1 MMLRAVSG
9 PLRRAASSSTTRPHP
24 PQCARDTARRIA
36 CRASA
41 KSDAAPA
48 ALGATLGSR
57 GEESLRRQ
65 RRSPVMPTCWGV
77 RGLSASSAQEE
88 EKLEFQAETR
98 QLLDIVTHS
107 IYTDKEVFLRE
118 LISNASDAME
128 KLRHLQVVG
137 EAIEEGSA
145 PSEIMIATDE
155 KEKTIT
161 IQDTGIGMTREEL
174 KLNLGTIARSG
185 SKSFLKELNEA
196 AGDGKD
202 GDSPSGALEGIIGQF
217 GVGFYSAFMVGD
229 TVTVHTRSA
238 RDGSRSVWTSDGS
251 GEFVVKEAE
260 AVAEGEE
267 EMPRGC
273 KIVVKLRDGCE
284 EYATQARVEEVV
296 QKYSNF
302 VGVPIKLNG
311 EEVNTVEAI
320 WMKSPS
326 EVEDAKYDE
335 FYKFIAKA
343 YDEPLT
349 KLHFRTDAPIEL
361 KALFFFPSYHTE
373 KFGMARLEPGVS
385 LYSRKVLI
393 EAKCP
398 DLLPEWLR
406 FVKGV
411 VDSED
416 LPLSLSREKPQ
427 DTALLGKIGGVLTK
441 KIIRFLQEMMRKEP
455 EKYRTQFFA
464 EFGAFLKEGVC
475 QDFTHQGEIA
485 KLLYFESN
493 KGEKD
498 ELCSLDEY
506 VSRCTPEQ
514 KEIYYLCA
522 PNRELAMA
530 SPYYEAFGD
539 SGREILF
546 VYNTIDDFVM
556 NNLKT
561 YAGRPIKSAEA
572 EDIELGGDDA
582 AAKDSDE
589 EEDRTA
595 VAGLTSEDAED
606 LCSWLKESALP
617 ERVFEAKV
625 TTRLKDSPAII
636 SSHESAALRR
646 MMRMIEQ
653 QNSGSAAALPKQKVE
668 INPKHPLMTKL
679 HVIKTSNPLLAQMIA
694 EQVFDNALVAAGL
707 MDDSRVMLP
716 RVNDLMAKVLA
727 DVPLPTGSAGA
738 GKAKKSKKKSNEK
751 AANKEPT
758 ATSADAAASAADAKS
773 ETPST

>member
-1 MMLRAVSG
+1 MLRAVSG
-9 PLRRAASSSTTRPHP
+9 SLRRAASSSTARPH
-24 PQCARDTARRIA
+24 QGISNTASRARAIA
-36 CRASA
+36 SRASI
-41 KSDAAPA
+41 KNDVAAA
-48 ALGATLGSR
+48 AAAGVGASR
-57 GEESLRRQ
+57 DPGVERMRRQ
-65 RRSPVMPTCWGV
+65 RRSPVVSTCWTGSL
-77 RGLSASSAQEE
+77 RGMSTASAQEE

-137 EAIEEGSA
+137 EAVEGGSA
-145 PSEIMIATDE
+145 PAEIIITTDE
-155 KEKTIT
+155 KEKTLT

-185 SKSFLKELNEA
+185 SKSFLKELSE
-196 AGDGKD
+196 AGDAASPD
-202 GDSPSGALEGIIGQF
+202 GSPAGALEGIIGQF

-229 TVTVHTRSA
+229 SVTVHTRSA
-238 RDGSRSVWTSDGS
+238 KDGSRSVWASDGS
-251 GEFVVKEAE
+251 GEFTVKEAE
-260 AVAEGEE
+260 PLAEGEE

-284 EYATQARVEEVV
+284 EYATKKRVEEVV

-311 EEVNTVEAI
+311 EDVNTVEAI

-326 EVEDAKYDE
+326 EVDDAKYNE

-343 YDEPLT
+343 FDEPLA

-361 KALFFFPSYHTE
+361 KSLFFFPSYHTE
-373 KFGMARLEPGVS
+373 KFGMARMEPGVS

-398 DLLPEWLR
+398 DLLPDWLR

-427 DTALLGKIGGVLTK
+427 DTALISKIGGVLTK
-441 KIIRFLQEMMRKEP
+441 KIIRFLQELMRKEP
-455 EKYRTQFFA
+455 EKYRKLFFS
-464 EFGAFLKEGVC
+464 EFGSFLKEGVC

-493 KGEKD
+493 KGAAE

-522 PNRELAMA
+522 PNRELAEA
-530 SPYYEAFGD
+530 SPYYEAFRA
-539 SGREILF
+539 SGREVLF

-556 NNLKT
+556 TNLKT
-561 YAGRPIKSAEA
+561 YAGRPIKTAEA
-572 EDIELGGDDA
+572 EDIDLGDDEAKEGEDGKA
-582 AAKDSDE
+582 AA
-589 EEDRTA
+589 A
-595 VAGLTSEDAED
+595 AGLSAEDAED
-606 LCSWLKESALP
+606 LCSWLKDSALTDK
-617 ERVFEAKV
+617 VFEVKV
-625 TTRLKDSPAII
+625 TSRLKDSPAII
-636 SSHESAALRR
+636 SSHESGALRR
-646 MMRMIEQ
+646 MMRMVEQ
-653 QNSGSAAALPKQKVE
+653 QNSGAAAAMPKQKIE
-668 INPKHPLMTKL
+668 INPKHPLMAKL
-679 HVIKTSNPLLAQMIA
+679 HGIKSSNPMLAQMIA
-694 EQVFDNALVAAGL
+694 EQVFDNTLVAAGL

-716 RVNDLMAKVLA
+716 RLNDLMAKVLA
-727 DVPLPTGSAGA
+727 EVPMPLAPESAPG
-738 GKAKKSKKKSNEK
+738 
-751 AANKEPT
+751 
-758 ATSADAAASAADAKS
+758 KS
-773 ETPST
+773 EAQTAPPEAEKTSS

>member
-1 MMLRAVSG
+1 MLRKVVSGSLRRAVSSSAV
-9 PLRRAASSSTTRPHP
+9 LRRHP
-24 PQCARDTARRIA
+24 DTASKARRFV
-36 CRASA
+36 CQASA
-41 KSDAAPA
+41 VKTDVVV
-48 ALGATLGSR
+48 GVTLDPR
-57 GEESLRRQ
+57 AEPLLRRQ
-65 RRSPVMPTCWGV
+65 RRTAVWSTSWTGGL
-77 RGLSASSAQEE
+77 RGFSTASAPEEE

-118 LISNASDAME
+118 LISNASDALE

-137 EAIEEGSA
+137 EAIDDGSVS
-145 PSEIMIATDE
+145 PEIIITTDE
-155 KEKTIT
+155 NEKTIT

-185 SKSFLKELNEA
+185 SKSFLKELNEV
-196 AGDGKD
+196 GDGAKGKD
-202 GDSPSGALEGIIGQF
+202 GSPEAGALEGIIGQF

-229 TVTVHTRSA
+229 SVSVHTRSA
-238 RDGSRSVWTSDGS
+238 RDGSRSVWSSDGS
-251 GEFVVKEAE
+251 GEFTVKEAE
-260 AVAEGEE
+260 PAPEGED
-267 EMPRGC
+267 EMTRGC
-273 KIVVKLRDGCE
+273 KIVVKLREGCE
-284 EYATQARVEEVV
+284 EYATKQARVEEVV

-311 EEVNTVEAI
+311 EAVNTVEAI

-326 EVEDAKYDE
+326 EVDDAKYDE

-343 YDEPLT
+343 YDEPLA

-361 KALFFFPSYHTE
+361 KSLFFFPSYHTE
-373 KFGMARLEPGVS
+373 KFGMARMEPGVS

-427 DTALLGKIGGVLTK
+427 DTALIGRIGGVLTK
-441 KIIRFLQEMMRKEP
+441 KIIRFLQELMRKEP
-455 EKYRTQFFA
+455 EKYRKLFFS
-464 EFGAFLKEGVC
+464 EFGSFLKEGVC

-493 KGEKD
+493 KGAKD

-522 PNRELAMA
+522 PNRDLAEA
-530 SPYYEAFGD
+530 SPYYEAFRA
-539 SGREILF
+539 SGREVLF

-556 NNLKT
+556 TNLKT
-561 YAGRPIKSAEA
+561 YAGRPIKTAEA
-572 EDIELGGDDA
+572 EDIDLGDDA
-582 AAKDSDE
+582 TKDGEKSEAA
-589 EEDRTA
+589 A
-595 VAGLTSEDAED
+595 AAGLSTEDAED
-606 LCSWLKESALP
+606 LCSWLKESALTDK
-617 ERVFEAKV
+617 VFEVKV
-625 TTRLKDSPAII
+625 TSRLKNSPAII
-636 SSHESAALRR
+636 SSHESGALRR
-646 MMRMIEQ
+646 MMRMVEQ
-653 QNSGSAAALPKQKVE
+653 QNSGAAAAMPKQKIE

-679 HVIKTSNPLLAQMIA
+679 HGIKTSDPMLAQMIA
-694 EQVFDNALVAAGL
+694 EQVFDNTLVAAGL

-716 RVNDLMAKVLA
+716 RLNELMAKVLA
-727 DVPLPTGSAGA
+727 DIPASVAGDE
-738 GKAKKSKKKSNEK
+738 GAKESKKRAKDETV
-751 AANKEPT
+751 AEPKD
-758 ATSADAAASAADAKS
+758 AEAGSSA
-773 ETPST
+773 

>member
-1 MMLRAVSG
+1 MMMLRAVSG

-36 CRASA
+36 YRASA
-41 KSDAAPA
+41 KSDAAA
-48 ALGATLGSR
+48 APPDATLGSR

-88 EKLEFQAETR
+88 EVALRGMLSAPLQYIERRYILVAETR

-145 PSEIMIATDE
+145 PSEIIITTDE

-161 IQDTGIGMTREEL
+161 IQDTVGGEVGTGKGIGMTRDEL

-185 SKSFLKELNEA
+185 SKSFLKELNDA

-202 GDSPSGALEGIIGQF
+202 GDSAAGALEGIIGQF

-343 YDEPLT
+343 YDEPL
-349 KLHFRTDAPIEL
+349 A
-361 KALFFFPSYHTE
+361 
-373 KFGMARLEPGVS
+373 
-385 LYSRKVLI
+385 KVLI

-572 EDIELGGDDA
+572 EDIELGGDDDA
-582 AAKDSDE
+582 ANESDE
-589 EEDRTA
+589 EHDGTTA
-595 VAGLTSEDAED
+595 AGLSSEDAED

-653 QNSGSAAALPKQKVE
+653 QNSGSAAALPKQKIE

-716 RVNDLMAKVLA
+716 RY
-727 DVPLPTGSAGA
+727 
-738 GKAKKSKKKSNEK
+738 
-751 AANKEPT
+751 
-758 ATSADAAASAADAKS
+758 SAATQLHV
-773 ETPST
+773 E

>member
-1 MMLRAVSG
+1 
-9 PLRRAASSSTTRPHP
+9 
-24 PQCARDTARRIA
+24 
-36 CRASA
+36 
-41 KSDAAPA
+41 
-48 ALGATLGSR
+48 
-57 GEESLRRQ
+57 
-65 RRSPVMPTCWGV
+65 
-77 RGLSASSAQEE
+77 
-88 EKLEFQAETR
+88 
-98 QLLDIVTHS
+98 
-107 IYTDKEVFLRE
+107 
-118 LISNASDAME
+118 
-128 KLRHLQVVG
+128 
-137 EAIEEGSA
+137 
-145 PSEIMIATDE
+145 
-155 KEKTIT
+155 
-161 IQDTGIGMTREEL
+161 
-174 KLNLGTIARSG
+174 
-185 SKSFLKELNEA
+185 
-196 AGDGKD
+196 
-202 GDSPSGALEGIIGQF
+202 
-217 GVGFYSAFMVGD
+217 
-229 TVTVHTRSA
+229 
-238 RDGSRSVWTSDGS
+238 
-251 GEFVVKEAE
+251 
-260 AVAEGEE
+260 
-267 EMPRGC
+267 
-273 KIVVKLRDGCE
+273 
-284 EYATQARVEEVV
+284 
-296 QKYSNF
+296 
-302 VGVPIKLNG
+302 
-311 EEVNTVEAI
+311 
-320 WMKSPS
+320 
-326 EVEDAKYDE
+326 
-335 FYKFIAKA
+335 
-343 YDEPLT
+343 
-349 KLHFRTDAPIEL
+349 
-361 KALFFFPSYHTE
+361 
-373 KFGMARLEPGVS
+373 MARLEPGVS
-385 LYSRKVLI
+385 LYSRKASKRKRQRHVLI

-506 VSRCTPEQ
+506 VSRLERTLSLLACMHYSS

-572 EDIELGGDDA
+572 EDIELGGDDD

-589 EEDRTA
+589 EEDGTA
-595 VAGLTSEDAED
+595 AAGLTSEDAED

-679 HVIKTSNPLLAQMIA
+679 HVIKTSNPLLAQIIA

-727 DVPLPTGSAGA
+727 DVPLPAGSAGA
-738 GKAKKSKKKSNEK
+738 GKAKKSKKNSEK
-751 AANKEPT
+751 AADKEPT
-758 ATSADAAASAADAKS
+758 ATSADAADAAADAKS